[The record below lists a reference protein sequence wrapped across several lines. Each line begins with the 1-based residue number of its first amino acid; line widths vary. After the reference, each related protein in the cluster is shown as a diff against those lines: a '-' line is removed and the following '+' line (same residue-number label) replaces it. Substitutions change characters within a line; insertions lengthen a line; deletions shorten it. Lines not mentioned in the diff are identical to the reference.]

1 MYTACTC
8 ISIGTSQPTVD
19 LITASST
26 QPSASSPQ
34 LSPVTTEGFE
44 AEIKAGAGV
53 MEELRKLQRFF
64 SETVVYVKDFLQHNN
79 CDLSNARLF
88 LDSLFGTQD
97 FSSCD
102 NFDELLRLLQE
113 QEYIDTF
120 NIVWLQD
127 LVEYFNRDELTQL
140 VKNYDE
146 KKETFLKN
154 TTILSFQEAV
164 VSTVQPIPPR
174 GKVTLTIKISK
185 KLATKRTLKDI
196 KELAMEGFK
205 ECYRSLIR
213 LHAKPGSII
222 VSWIFPEALIGRL
235 AQLIHENAAVFK
247 NAEVKEVS
255 IDGTRLYPVS
265 EQEVW
270 STYITCTHFRI
281 IMFQCMFVFYCRSS
295 QHACKVPHLR
305 ACYVYITPTLIFT
318 LSYVII
324 LKI

>member
-1 MYTACTC
+1 MYMY
-8 ISIGTSQPTVD
+8 IYIIGRSQPAVD

-26 QPSASSPQ
+26 QPSASSPHQ
-34 LSPVTTEGFE
+34 SNTSPPFSPVTTEGFE
-44 AEIKAGAGV
+44 AEIKAGTGV

-140 VKNYDE
+140 MKNYDE

-154 TTILSFQEAV
+154 TTVLSFQEAV
-164 VSTVQPIPPR
+164 VSTVQPI
-174 GKVTLTIKISK
+174 
-185 KLATKRTLKDI
+185 
-196 KELAMEGFK
+196 
-205 ECYRSLIR
+205 
-213 LHAKPGSII
+213 
-222 VSWIFPEALIGRL
+222 
-235 AQLIHENAAVFK
+235 
-247 NAEVKEVS
+247 
-255 IDGTRLYPVS
+255 
-265 EQEVW
+265 
-270 STYITCTHFRI
+270 
-281 IMFQCMFVFYCRSS
+281 
-295 QHACKVPHLR
+295 
-305 ACYVYITPTLIFT
+305 
-318 LSYVII
+318 
-324 LKI
+324 